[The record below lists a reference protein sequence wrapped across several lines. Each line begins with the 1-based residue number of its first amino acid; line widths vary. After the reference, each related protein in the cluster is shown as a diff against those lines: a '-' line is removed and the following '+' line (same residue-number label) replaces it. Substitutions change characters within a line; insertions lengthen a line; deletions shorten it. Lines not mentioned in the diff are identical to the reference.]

1 MKASRT
7 RRQPIVLALACA
19 LLLGA
24 APALAQ
30 QDISKVNGSVVAQA
44 GRTYGDVETVNGG
57 ITIETGARVEDAETV
72 NGSIDAGND
81 ILADSMSTVNGKI
94 RIGERARIAKN
105 VETVNG
111 GIFIDRGSSVGGDVE
126 TVNGAIGLVDVDLAG
141 GISTVGGDITVGVGS
156 HVRGGITVHRPSS
169 NWFPVQIQRR
179 PRIIVGPGA
188 VVEGELRFER
198 EVSLYVHETARTGAV
213 TGATAVS
220 YSSDRAP
227 QD

>member
-1 MKASRT
+1 MK
-7 RRQPIVLALACA
+7 RQVPVLAVACA
-19 LLLGA
+19 LLLA
-24 APALAQ
+24 AMPVLAQ

-57 ITIETGARVEDAETV
+57 ITIETGARIEDAETV
-72 NGSIDAGND
+72 NGSIRAGND
-81 ILADSMSTVNGKI
+81 VVANAMATVNGQI
-94 RIGERARIAKN
+94 RIGERARVSGS

-156 HVRGGITVHRPSS
+156 HVRGDVTVHRPSS
-169 NWFPVQIQRR
+169 NWFPVQVKRR
-179 PRIIVGPGA
+179 PRIIIGPGA
-188 VVEGELRFER
+188 VVEGALRFER
-198 EVSLYVHETARTGAV
+198 EVDLYVHESARTGEV

-227 QD
+227 RD

>member
-1 MKASRT
+1 MK
-7 RRQPIVLALACA
+7 RQSFALAVACA
-19 LLLGA
+19 LVLGA

-30 QDISKVNGSVVAQA
+30 QDISKVNGSIVAQA

-57 ITIETGARVEDAETV
+57 ITIETGARIKDAETV
-72 NGSIDAGND
+72 NGSINAGSD
-81 ILADSMSTVNGKI
+81 IVVDTLATVNGKI
-94 RIGERARIAKN
+94 RIGERARVGGD

-169 NWFPVQIQRR
+169 NWFPVQVKRR

-188 VVEGELRFER
+188 VVEGPLRFER
-198 EVSLYVHETARTGAV
+198 EVNLYVHETARTGEI
-213 TGATAVS
+213 TGATAVP
-220 YSSDRAP
+220 YSSERAP
-227 QD
+227 TD

>member
-1 MKASRT
+1 MK
-7 RRQPIVLALACA
+7 RQPIVLAFACA
-19 LLLGA
+19 LALGA
-24 APALAQ
+24 APVLAQ
-30 QDISKVNGSVVAQA
+30 QDISKVNGSIVAQA

-57 ITIETGARVEDAETV
+57 ITIETGARIEDAETV
-72 NGSIDAGND
+72 NGSIRAGND
-81 ILADSMSTVNGKI
+81 IVVDTLATVNGQI
-94 RIGERARIAKN
+94 RIGERARVGGD

-169 NWFPVQIQRR
+169 NWFPVQIKRR

-188 VVEGELRFER
+188 VVEGALRFER
-198 EVSLYVHETARTGAV
+198 EVDLYVHETARTGEV

-220 YSSDRAP
+220 YSGDRAP
-227 QD
+227 ND